1 MALNAYLQQVQ
12 RLIGDTEQKIVPPN
26 DLIAY
31 INLAR
36 NHTAELTQCIRIL
49 TPVSNS
55 ISSITV
61 TLGGSGYSATPTV
74 TISTPDAPGGTAS
87 NPGGLQATAVAT
99 VTSGTITSISLTQA
113 GSGYFQPTVTITDT
127 TGVSATAKAVIAG
140 VNQTVLNQEVY
151 SFSAIPLGVSS
162 GVGSILA
169 VKSISMLYDNYRYSL
184 PVYSFSVYQAH
195 IRRFPYQYSYVP
207 TVASQYGQGT
217 NGSLYLYPIA
227 SQAYQME
234 LDCFCLP
241 APLVNDSS
249 VELIPLP
256 WSDSIPYFAAYLAF
270 LQMQRLND
278 ARAMLDLYDKMLL
291 RQSGSA
297 RPGRQ
302 TNPYGPW

>member
-1 MALNAYLQQVQ
+1 MALNAYLQQTQ
-12 RLIGDTEQKIVPPN
+12 RLIGDTEQKIIPPN

-36 NHTAELTQCIRIL
+36 NQVAELTQCIRIL
-49 TPVSNS
+49 TPISNS
-55 ISSITV
+55 IASIAV
-61 TLGGSGYSATPTV
+61 TNGGSGYSATPTV
-74 TISTPDAPGGTAS
+74 TITTPDAPGGTAT

-99 VTSGTITSISLTQA
+99 VTSGTIASIGLTQP
-113 GSGYFQPTVTITDT
+113 GSGYFQPQVTITDI
-127 TGVSATAKAVIAG
+127 TGVSATATATIASISE
-140 VNQTVLNQEVY
+140 TTLNQEVY
-151 SFSAIPLGVSS
+151 QFSAIPITSAGAGQVFM
-162 GVGSILA
+162 I
-169 VKSISMLYDNYRYSL
+169 KSISMIYDNYRYSL

-227 SQAYQME
+227 SQTYQLE

-241 APLVNDSS
+241 APLTSDTSP
-249 VELIPLP
+249 ELIPLP

-270 LQMQRLND
+270 LQMQRQND
-278 ARAMLDLYDKMLL
+278 ARASLDLFDKMLL
-291 RQSGSA
+291 RQSGAA

-302 TNPYGPW
+302 TNPYGRW